1 MGWVLRESIIKHQ
14 GGKILLNNTQKLH
27 NTNFSVWEC
36 VIVTVGGEGLGRGGS
51 NLLYTVALLC
61 LQLVKNSTARVKHGA
76 LF

>member
-1 MGWVLRESIIKHQ
+1 MGAARKHNKTQ
-14 GGKILLNNTQKLH
+14 GGKILLNNTQKLY

-36 VIVTVGGEGLGRGGS
+36 NIDSRGGGGWVGGGS
-51 NLLYTVALLC
+51 NLLHTVALLC